1 MASRLTALL
10 LLAATAAPTLAAIDF
25 NRDAYAWRESAL
37 CYAVT
42 GEAYWWTRGR
52 TLRNHLEELDRET
65 AGKATPAAEA
75 AVQGELDGLSTRDY
89 SELKTQCAARRAV
102 LGDGEH

>member
-1 MASRLTALL
+1 MASRLLASL
-10 LLAATAAPTLAAIDF
+10 LLAASAAPTLAAVDF

-42 GEAYWWTRGR
+42 GEAFWWTRGR

-65 AGKATPAAEA
+65 ASKTTPAAEA
-75 AVQGELDGLSTRDY
+75 AVQQELDALSTAAY
-89 SELKTQCAARRAV
+89 QQLKGQCATRRAL
-102 LGDGEH
+102 LGDEAH

>member
-1 MASRLTALL
+1 MTPRPLALFVL
-10 LLAATAAPTLAAIDF
+10 SLALPATAAVDF

-42 GEAYWWTRGR
+42 GEAFWWTRSR

-65 AGKATPAAEA
+65 AGKTTPAAEA
-75 AVQGELDGLSTRDY
+75 AVQQELDALSTAAY
-89 SELKTQCAARRAV
+89 QQLKGQCATRRAL
-102 LGDGEH
+102 LGDEAH

>member
-1 MASRLTALL
+1 MSSRLTALL
-10 LLAATAAPTLAAIDF
+10 LLAAAAAPTLAAVDF

-52 TLRNHLEELDRET
+52 TLREHLEELDRET
-65 AGKATPAAEA
+65 AGKGDP
-75 AVQGELDGLSTRDY
+75 GRGSGG
-89 SELKTQCAARRAV
+89 ARRARWAQHPGLQRSKGSV
-102 LGDGEH
+102 RRQPGRAWG

>member
-1 MASRLTALL
+1 MSSRLTALL
-10 LLAATAAPTLAAIDF
+10 LLAAAAAPTLAAVDL

-52 TLRNHLEELDRET
+52 ALREHLEELDRET
-65 AGKATPAAEA
+65 AGKATSAAEA

-89 SELKTQCAARRAV
+89 SELKAQCAASRAE
-102 LGDGEH
+102 LGDSAH

>member
-1 MASRLTALL
+1 MALRLLASL
-10 LLAATAAPTLAAIDF
+10 LLAASAAPTLAAVDF

-65 AGKATPAAEA
+65 AGKATSAAEA
-75 AVQGELDGLSTRDY
+75 AVQGELDSLSTQAY
-89 SELKTQCAARRAV
+89 SALKAQCAARRAV
-102 LGDGEH
+102 LGDSAH

>member
-1 MASRLTALL
+1 MASRLLASL
-10 LLAATAAPTLAAIDF
+10 LLAASAAPTLAAVDF

-65 AGKATPAAEA
+65 AGTPPPAAEA
-75 AVQGELDGLSTRDY
+75 VVQGELDSLSTQAY
-89 SELKTQCAARRAV
+89 SALKAQCAARRAV
-102 LGDGEH
+102 LGDSAH

>member
-1 MASRLTALL
+1 MSSRSTALL
-10 LLAATAAPTLAAIDF
+10 LLAATAAPTFAAIDF

-52 TLRNHLEELDRET
+52 TRAITLRSSIGRPP
-65 AGKATPAAEA
+65 KATPRK
-75 AVQGELDGLSTRDY
+75 AV
-89 SELKTQCAARRAV
+89 KRA
-102 LGDGEH
+102 

>member
-10 LLAATAAPTLAAIDF
+10 LLATATAPTLAAVDF

-75 AVQGELDGLSTRDY
+75 AVQAELDGLSTRAY
-89 SELKTQCAARRAV
+89 SELKAQCANRRAV
-102 LGDGEH
+102 LGDGAH

>member
-1 MASRLTALL
+1 MASRLLASL
-10 LLAATAAPTLAAIDF
+10 LLAASAAPTLAAVDF

-65 AGKATPAAEA
+65 AGKATPAPEA
-75 AVQGELDGLSTRDY
+75 AVQGELESLSTQAY
-89 SELKTQCAARRAV
+89 SALKAQCAARRAV
-102 LGDGEH
+102 LGDSAH

>member
-1 MASRLTALL
+1 MASRLLASL
-10 LLAATAAPTLAAIDF
+10 LLAASAAPTLAAVDF

-52 TLRNHLEELDRET
+52 TLRNHLEEPDRET

-75 AVQGELDGLSTRDY
+75 AVQGELNSLSTQAY
-89 SELKTQCAARRAV
+89 SALKAQCAARRAV
-102 LGDGEH
+102 LGDSAH